1 MVLMIWLRG
10 NYWEKRTANFCEGGR
25 EVALYS
31 GPRSSSD
38 GVRQSLQRS
47 KGEWGEWGRCDAS
60 AVGSQKLRELL
71 SEGFHTGPER
81 ALLPVPD
88 IFWGACIIYLWSLA
102 PSWDRHSTPLRLTN
116 GSVPELGPGAQTSTL
131 PVIMHIL
138 LKYVTIISPQTELFN
153 IRTTNIFWEWA
164 LSQSVEMEQSRL
176 CSEGMS
182 HEELMFWCWCCQWVW
197 TSGTERQLNTMSGS
211 P

>member
-10 NYWEKRTANFCEGGR
+10 NYWEKRTASFDESGR

-47 KGEWGEWGRCDAS
+47 KGEWGEWSRCGAS
-60 AVGSQKLRELL
+60 AVGSRKWRELL
-71 SEGFHTGPER
+71 SEGFTWGQKER
-81 ALLPVPD
+81 SLLPVPG
-88 IFWGACIIYLWSLA
+88 IFWGARIIYLRSLA
-102 PSWDRHSTPLRLTN
+102 PSRDRHSTPLRLTN
-116 GSVPELGPGAQTSTL
+116 GSVPELGPGGQTSTL

-164 LSQSVEMEQSRL
+164 LSQPVEMEQSRL

-182 HEELMFWCWCCQWVW
+182 HEELMF
-197 TSGTERQLNTMSGS
+197 
-211 P
+211 